1 MKKPIVWRPST
12 APSELQAILTVK
24 LPPGTALPPTER
36 EFRQAF
42 NLKAWRLVREAIEAA
57 GANARWEVGEPVK
70 AALPGANVDP
80 TDVDNLEDALMMSDQ
95 MTALLG
101 SIDWD
106 NEPAARPLLTKDD
119 LEDFEEQTLG
129 GVLAAL

>member
-57 GANARWEVGEPVK
+57 GENARWEVGEPVK

-95 MTALLG
+95 MMALLG

-106 NEPAARPLLTKDD
+106 EEPATRPLLTKEELAD
-119 LEDFEEQTLG
+119 LDQQTLG
-129 GVLAAL
+129 DLLESL